1 MRQSAKVTKARIEP
15 LLIPGNLA
23 ESLHLARSAA
33 AYVSTMWMLQTSD
46 KDRQEHHPRP

>member
-15 LLIPGNLA
+15 LLIPGNIT

-33 AYVSTMWMLQTSD
+33 TSVSTMWMFQTSD
-46 KDRQEHHPRP
+46 KDRQGYHPRP

>member
-1 MRQSAKVTKARIEP
+1 MRQSAKVTKTRIEP

-33 AYVSTMWMLQTSD
+33 AHVTTMWMLQTSD
-46 KDRQEHHPRP
+46 KDHQEYHPRP

>member
-1 MRQSAKVTKARIEP
+1 MRQSAKVTKTRIEP

-33 AYVSTMWMLQTSD
+33 DHVSTLWMLQTTD
-46 KDRQEHHPRP
+46 KDRQEYHPRP